1 MLLPEERRP
10 MSQDMLDIERKIA
23 RCRILLS
30 LFALTAIYMDPIN
43 PILIHDIGFTGGPL
57 GSDAHA
63 LGVLGAHLGYSLA
76 VLVSLSVGLVP
87 RGIVALTT
95 WVDVLF
101 GAVIALFTQGASSPF
116 YVFLA
121 FAVIAAGVR
130 GGFHFGMVVT
140 AVSIWLYL
148 TLVLV
153 AATGR
158 AQLHTYIMGPAYL
171 AIVGYLVAYLGRVR
185 LNLESNLAALE
196 RAKERNEIA
205 RALHDGCVQ
214 TLAGTNLTLGSCQEL
229 VRRGRAEEAL
239 VALGELQ
246 ASITREYDG
255 LRTYI
260 RELADHETAPPSLEF
275 DTRFAVSAQFGGT
288 GPLVEHVL
296 QILLEGVRNVRRHAF
311 AHSASLE
318 ARTVDSEIQ
327 IRLDDDGLGFA
338 DGARPPWSISSR
350 VTQLGGQLQLARDR
364 VGGHLAI

>member
-1 MLLPEERRP
+1 
-10 MSQDMLDIERKIA
+10 MSQDVLDVERKIA

-30 LFALTAIYMDPIN
+30 LFALTSLLLDPIN
-43 PILIHDIGFTGGPL
+43 PILIRDLGYGGGPFHT
-57 GSDAHA
+57 DVHVVD
-63 LGVLGAHLGYSLA
+63 VLMAHLGYSLA
-76 VLVSLSVGLVP
+76 VLVSLRLSLVP
-87 RGIVALTT
+87 RGVVAITT
-95 WVDVLF
+95 WADVLF
-101 GAVIALFTQGASSPF
+101 GTVLAVFAQGASSPF

-148 TLVLV
+148 SLILVS
-153 AATGR
+153 ATVRSGV
-158 AQLHTYIMGPAYL
+158 HTYIMGPAFL
-171 AIVGYLVAYLGRVR
+171 AIVGYLVAYLGRLR
-185 LNLESNLAALE
+185 LNLEAKLATLE

-229 VRRGRAEEAL
+229 VRRGRGEEAL
-239 VALGELQ
+239 ATLAELQ

-260 RELADHETAPPSLEF
+260 RELADHGTARPSVEF
-275 DTRFAVSAQFGGT
+275 DTRFDVKAQFGGP

-311 AHSASLE
+311 ARTASIE
-318 ARTVDSEIQ
+318 AQMMGSDLH
-327 IRLDDDGLGFA
+327 IRIDDDGLGFS
-338 DGARPPWSISSR
+338 DGAGAPWSISSR
-350 VTQLGGQLQLARDR
+350 VEQLGGQLELARDQR
-364 VGGHLAI
+364 AGAHLAIAFRAG